1 MTVRTC
7 LDEEKEEE
15 EEEEER
21 ERNFILCLW
30 LFCLHVYLYIIYM
43 PRRLE
48 EGVSTHLVAS
58 NSQ

>member
-1 MTVRTC
+1 
-7 LDEEKEEE
+7 
-15 EEEEER
+15 
-21 ERNFILCLW
+21 
-30 LFCLHVYLYIIYM
+30 VYLYIIYM